1 MYSHNCLFL
10 ATSTIKIR
18 AYTCSQWYLVRATQ
32 ASNQAS
38 KRNTIVTNQTTPNRN
53 AVSLARF
60 VAYSIPKTETNP
72 CEHHIVEISVSIH
85 PRLPSEPSVP
95 MPISSGFR
103 GPHCAYSHICKGL
116 IVHRQQPSPL
126 PSPTPLPPSV
136 SDSSPCPSSLTGNP
150 TSHSVSPSYS
160 SLLP

>member
-1 MYSHNCLFL
+1 MLSMVF
-10 ATSTIKIR
+10 S
-18 AYTCSQWYLVRATQ
+18 RATQ

-38 KRNTIVTNQTTPNRN
+38 KQAKHHRNKPDNPELN

-60 VAYSIPKTETNP
+60 VAYSIPKTETSP

-95 MPISSGFR
+95 MPISSGFG
-103 GPHCAYSHICKGL
+103 GPCCAYSHICKCL